1 MSKFEIILIIIACAI
16 PVISLLMVLPKKIK
30 SKKKEVEQPT
40 KTYEELKKEE
50 QKAEEVKPQEV
61 KKEEKNNL
69 SFDSDISTDEFKSY
83 LDRKKD
89 ITKPKRIELPEG
101 FKDMTSPYRPRR
113 RVRMEK
119 KPENIVEE
127 IQSLSPELKALI
139 FSGALDRKSFDK

>member
-16 PVISLLMVLPKKIK
+16 PIISLLMVLPKKFK
-30 SKKKEVEQPT
+30 NKKKEVEKPT
-40 KTYEELKKEE
+40 KTQEELKKEE
-50 QKAEEVKPQEV
+50 QKAEEVKPKEV
-61 KKEEKNNL
+61 KKEEKKNL
-69 SFDSDISTDEFKSY
+69 SFDNDVSTDEFKSY
-83 LDRKKD
+83 LDLKKD

-113 RVRMEK
+113 IRKEK